1 VSYNGDGF
9 ALLQKCDKN
18 VLDRHIKTASR
29 IDAVSKGDSVAPS
42 GDSPH
47 GKSLRFLEESHDYR
61 TFPK

>member
-9 ALLQKCDKN
+9 ARLQKWDKN

-29 IDAVSKGDSVAPS
+29 IDAVCKGDSVAPS
-42 GDSPH
+42 DDSPQ

-61 TFPK
+61 KCPN